1 MKWIL
6 YRYVAVTYL
15 RFFLAIFGVVLA
27 IFLMAD
33 FVDRSKFYSGPGWVS
48 AVIELYA
55 HKALLAIRQLA
66 PAAMLLGAG
75 AAVSALRKSGE
86 VTALRSLGFGPR
98 AVYAPIGVTAAA
110 MCLGLIV
117 FDEKVVVPAGVRV
130 DEITVGRFNT
140 WGDWSFFFVPKR
152 WFRVE
157 DRIFHLRVGESRT
170 GYEDVTVLTVS
181 KDFKLRARMDAQ
193 TLRWVEGTT
202 WRLTSV
208 VERTFDDRGGTQ
220 VRTAPSLDLDLKV
233 AGDAFYVR
241 TGRPEQMYYPEL
253 LEQIEIR
260 KAVGIS
266 SQIWALALHN
276 RLAYPLAGL
285 PAALLAIGLALRP
298 GRRGHLTLAL
308 VEGLIVVT
316 AMWGLM
322 VISRALV
329 VGERLE
335 PAAAAWMPTVLLSL
349 GAAALWLRREGRLG
363 WRGA

>member
-1 MKWIL
+1 
-6 YRYVAVTYL
+6 
-15 RFFLAIFGVVLA
+15 
-27 IFLMAD
+27 
-33 FVDRSKFYSGPGWVS
+33 
-48 AVIELYA
+48 
-55 HKALLAIRQLA
+55 
-66 PAAMLLGAG
+66 
-75 AAVSALRKSGE
+75 
-86 VTALRSLGFGPR
+86 
-98 AVYAPIGVTAAA
+98 
-110 MCLGLIV
+110 
-117 FDEKVVVPAGVRV
+117 VVPAGVRV

-140 WGDWSFFFVPKR
+140 WGDWGFYFVPKR

-157 DRIFHLRVGESRT
+157 DRIFHLRSGESRT

-181 KDFKLRARMDAQ
+181 PEFKLQRRIDAAS
-193 TLRWVEGTT
+193 LRWLAGTT
-202 WRLTSV
+202 WELTSV
-208 VERTFDDRGGTQ
+208 VERSFDGRGGTQ
-220 VRTAPSLDLDLKV
+220 VRSSPRLELDLGLKQ
-233 AGDAFYVR
+233 DAFYVR
-241 TGRPEQMYYPEL
+241 TGRPEQMYFPEL

-298 GRRGHLTLAL
+298 GRRGHLTVAL

-335 PAAAAWMPTVLLSL
+335 PVAAAWMPTALLTL
-349 GAAALWLRREGRLG
+349 GALALWLRREGHLG
-363 WRGA
+363 WRGS